1 MVMHAL
7 IFRGTVLEQNSWEH
21 TASPAQL
28 PIGQLVRGR
37 FVVVVDLTG
46 CSAPASNHSL
56 AQPKAR
62 RLRPTQPALPGNQRD
77 PKLII

>member
-46 CSAPASNHSL
+46 CSAPASNHLL
-56 AQPKAR
+56 A
-62 RLRPTQPALPGNQRD
+62 
-77 PKLII
+77 